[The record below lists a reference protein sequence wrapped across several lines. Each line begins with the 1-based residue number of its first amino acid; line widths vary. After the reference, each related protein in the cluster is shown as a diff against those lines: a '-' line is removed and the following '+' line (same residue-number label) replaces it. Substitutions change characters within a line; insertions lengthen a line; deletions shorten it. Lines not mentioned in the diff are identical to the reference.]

1 MLTAAIAALLPADYY
16 YEPGI
21 YFRVGIAQPATGPI
35 TIGWIEYFAKN
46 CVTLLFLFGT
56 ILAYS
61 FIFKPDR
68 PLNGKK
74 YFQEQY
80 ALLGKMTI
88 EEKKG
93 AVACLLLLVALLTL
107 DYHKIEAAW
116 CFVMIAMLLFL
127 PGMNIGTKEDLVNTD
142 YGFLF
147 FATACMSIGTVASG
161 LGIGKIVSDLSLPYL
176 VDKSPTF
183 FLLFVWL
190 LCVALNFILT
200 PLAITAAFALP
211 LHKSQLT
218 WGINPWCL
226 HFVMMHG
233 LDQII
238 FPYEYGLYL
247 IYFSFGLI
255 YMKDFMKAMGVKML
269 INGIF
274 VACILIPFWNL
285 IGYVMM

>member
-1 MLTAAIAALLPADYY
+1 MD
-16 YEPGI
+16 
-21 YFRVGIAQPATGPI
+21 
-35 TIGWIEYFAKN
+35 
-46 CVTLLFLFGT
+46 
-56 ILAYS
+56 
-61 FIFKPDR
+61 
-68 PLNGKK
+68 KK

-218 WGINPWCL
+218 WELI
-226 HFVMMHG
+226 HG
-233 LDQII
+233 
-238 FPYEYGLYL
+238 
-247 IYFSFGLI
+247 
-255 YMKDFMKAMGVKML
+255 
-269 INGIF
+269 
-274 VACILIPFWNL
+274 ACILL
-285 IGYVMM
+285 